1 MWSQHSSKTFVNVAH
16 QSKWEQQISISG
28 NISTSSAKLLI
39 KTGNLQIPAVG
50 TVQPLPRSC
59 WDLVAEVED
68 QRLQSR
74 RLAQALQQCISLVRL
89 QVISSDNF
97 ESAWSRHRHLGGNFS
112 VFLLFWSNSCADGNP
127 ICQCQ
132 WEGWCIKTQLAI
144 FCCAMQ
150 LVSLLVA
157 FWSLSCRVDSSA
169 LLPETAA
176 IKVIG
181 GKVWDF
187 TFPLLWKLCAAAFH
201 PHTKF
206 TTVEKM
212 A

>member
-1 MWSQHSSKTFVNVAH
+1 MWSQHSSKTCVNVAH

-28 NISTSSAKLLI
+28 NSSTSSAKLQI
-39 KTGNLQIPAVG
+39 KSGNLQILPVG

-59 WDLVAEVED
+59 WDLGAVAEA
-68 QRLQSR
+68 QLLQSR
-74 RLAQALQQCISLVRL
+74 RLAQAPQQCISFVRL
-89 QVISSDNF
+89 QVLGSDNF
-97 ESAWSRHRHLGGNFS
+97 ESPWSRHRHLGGNFS

-150 LVSLLVA
+150 LVSLLAA

-176 IKVIG
+176 TKVIYWG
-181 GKVWDF
+181 QGLGF
-187 TFPLLWKLCAAAFH
+187 HFPTSLESLRRRFSPYSH
-201 PHTKF
+201 QNRQP
-206 TTVEKM
+206 
-212 A
+212 